1 MNRLKIKDV
10 PAYRY
15 ALVVKQGYVCGL
27 CGFSLEG
34 KVANLDHD
42 HKTGLVRSVLCRQ
55 CNTLLGKIENFLN
68 TYGHDNAPTFLSHV
82 EAYMVYH
89 KNNPGNVYHPSYKTP
104 EEKKAARNARA
115 RARRSKKT

>member
-1 MNRLKIKDV
+1 MRLKIKEI
-10 PAYRY
+10 PEYRQ
-15 ALVVKQGYVCGL
+15 ALAEKQGLACGL
-27 CGFSLEG
+27 CGYSLAG

-42 HKTGLVRSVLCRQ
+42 HKTGLIRSVLCRQ

-68 TYGHDNAPTFLSHV
+68 TYGHDHPRIFLSR
-82 EAYMVYH
+82 AWGYMEDH
-89 KNNPGNVYHPSYKTP
+89 RRHPGEVYHPSYKTP